1 MEKLLEFITQEI
13 SGNKDIKVER
23 QDSGDLQIYVIRAP
37 QEVMGLL
44 IGKGGKTIRAIRSMA
59 RARAIVDQ
67 TSVAVR
73 LEESESS

>member
-1 MEKLLEFITQEI
+1 MEKLLEFITRELT
-13 SGNKDIKVER
+13 GNKDIQVER

-37 QEVMGLL
+37 KEVMGLL

-67 TSVAVR
+67 VSVAVR
-73 LEESESS
+73 LEEV